1 MSEKWI
7 GEFLQII
14 MNHDA
19 TTDEIS
25 RAFELKSQNLPQ
37 MLYRYRPPKDRSIK
51 ELEHD
56 SVWASQPAGQ
66 NDPLDSIWQVSMLEV
81 FKATMRARFP
91 KIAQNSGIMDQLTE
105 DQMQVCASSDDPMAA
120 LQEARIE
127 SSAPDEM
134 ANLVKMFDVL
144 RTFVSKEV
152 EEMEQALRQIPH
164 HHLRI
169 CCFSTDYQSTSMWDR
184 YSGERQGLCIAYD
197 FSSLPPSPRNELWR
211 RWVYPVIYR
220 DTPFD
225 LTPFL
230 LANIK
235 QPTPAPL
242 LPMLAS
248 IHKTADWSN
257 EKEWRLVMPPETTP
271 TAKLEYLCK
280 PSSVY
285 MGDRMEPDMEQRVEA
300 IARRRGITVFKMEV
314 SQSERRLI
322 ARPR

>member
-1 MSEKWI
+1 MSDEWM
-7 GEFLQII
+7 GEFQQII
-14 MNHDA
+14 MNPNA

-37 MLYRYRPPKDRSIK
+37 MLYRYRPPMDRSIE

-66 NDPLDSIWQVSMLEV
+66 NDPLDSICQVSMLEV
-81 FKATMRARFP
+81 YKACARARLAEAAKKP
-91 KIAQNSGIMDQLTE
+91 GIINRLTQE
-105 DQMQVCASSDDPMAA
+105 QRQVCASSDDPIAA
-120 LQEARIE
+120 LQEAMLE
-127 SSAPDEM
+127 SAAPDER
-134 ANLVKMFDVL
+134 ADIVRLCDVVKTIVSEQTEAVAKVL
-144 RTFVSKEV
+144 RQ
-152 EEMEQALRQIPH
+152 MPH

-184 YSGERQGLCIAYD
+184 YSGGRQGLCIAYD

-211 RWVYPVIYR
+211 RWVYPVTYR

-235 QPTPAPL
+235 QPTPTPL
-242 LPMLAS
+242 WPTFAS
-248 IHKTADWSN
+248 IYKAADWSN
-257 EKEWRLVMPPETTP
+257 EKEWRLIIPPEITP
-271 TAKLEYLCK
+271 TPQLEYLCK
-280 PSSVY
+280 PSSVC

-314 SQSERRLI
+314 SQPERRMI

>member
-1 MSEKWI
+1 M
-7 GEFLQII
+7 
-14 MNHDA
+14 
-19 TTDEIS
+19 
-25 RAFELKSQNLPQ
+25 
-37 MLYRYRPPKDRSIK
+37 DRSIE

-66 NDPLDSIWQVSMLEV
+66 NDPLDSICQVSTLEV
-81 FKATMRARFP
+81 YKAIARAQFAKVAKKP
-91 KIAQNSGIMDQLTE
+91 GIADRLTQE
-105 DQMQVCASSDDPMAA
+105 QMQVCASSDDPIAA
-120 LQEARIE
+120 LQEALIE
-127 SSAPDEM
+127 SSAPDER
-134 ANLVKMFDVL
+134 AEFVKLRDAL
-144 RTFVSKEV
+144 RTFAS
-152 EEMEQALRQIPH
+152 EEAEAVAKPLRQMPH

-184 YSGERQGLCIAYD
+184 YSGGRKGLCIAYD

-230 LANIK
+230 LANVK

-248 IHKTADWSN
+248 IYKASDWSN

-285 MGDRMEPDMEQRVEA
+285 MGDQMKPDMEQRVEA
-300 IARRRGITVFKMEV
+300 IASRRGITVFKMEV
-314 SQSERRLI
+314 SQAERRLI